1 MKKTLI
7 ALAAV
12 AATGVAFAQSSVT
25 IYGKVNVS
33 LEKSSLGGKSN
44 IASLDDIHGSRLGF
58 RGAEDLGGGLQAKF
72 QIEHRFR
79 PDTGADATFN
89 PGGTNATT
97 GVVTPA
103 SSTMWNGMSTV
114 GLAGSFGEVRLGRYY
129 SANFLGAANVPDPF
143 GGDGAGAL
151 RGVGMYAN
159 RLAAFPVI
167 RTANIIHYSGSFS
180 GVKVALSTSVKES
193 DSKAHTSFAVGY
205 ANGPLDV
212 GVGTDRASIGNLVNA
227 YVTYDLGVA
236 KLAFGMGN
244 TKSTAGLKSEGLLL
258 GATIPAGPGKV
269 LVGLARAKN
278 KNSGV
283 VTNSKL
289 GLGYLY
295 PLSKRTTLEASYGR
309 DSKAVSS
316 ATGKKESGFDLTLQH
331 NF

>member
-33 LEKSSLGGKSN
+33 LEKSSFGTKN
-44 IASLDDIHGSRLGF
+44 NEVSLDDIHGSRLGF
-58 RGAEDLGGGLQAKF
+58 RVAEDLGGGLMAKA

-89 PGGTNATT
+89 PGSATAA
-97 GVVTPA
+97 P

-114 GLAGSFGEVRLGRYY
+114 GLAGAFGEVRLGRYY
-129 SANFLGAANVPDPF
+129 SANFLGANNVPDPF

-151 RGVGMYAN
+151 RGVGMQTTH
-159 RLAAFPVI
+159 V
-167 RTANIIHYSGSFS
+167 RTANIIHYSGNFS
-180 GVKVALSTSVKES
+180 GVKVALSTGLKEGAA
-193 DSKAHTSFAVGY
+193 KAHNSFAVGY

-212 GVGTDRASIGNLVNA
+212 GIGQDKDVGSTVFNA
-227 YVTYDLGVA
+227 YATYDLGVA
-236 KLAFGMGN
+236 KLAFGLGN
-244 TKSTAGLKSEGLLL
+244 KKTAADVKTEGLLL

-269 LVGLARAKN
+269 QVGFARAKN
-278 KNSGV
+278 KTSGV
-283 VTNSKL
+283 VTNQKL
-289 GLGYLY
+289 GLGYVY
-295 PLSKRTTLEASYGR
+295 PLSKRTTLETTYGR
-309 DSKAVSS
+309 DSKAVS
-316 ATGKKESGFDLTLQH
+316 AVTGKKQSGFDLTLQH

>member
-12 AATGVAFAQSSVT
+12 AATGAAFAQSSVT
-25 IYGKVNVS
+25 FYGKVNVS
-33 LEKSSLGGKSN
+33 LEKSSLDKKNDVTALG
-44 IASLDDIHGSRLGF
+44 DIHGSRLGF
-58 RGAEDLGGGLQAKF
+58 RGVEDLGGGLQAKF
-72 QIEHRFR
+72 HIEHRFR

-89 PGGTNATT
+89 PGGTNPTT

-103 SSTMWNGMSTV
+103 SSTMWNGLSTV

-129 SANFLGAANVPDPF
+129 SANFTGAANVPDPF

-151 RGVGMYAN
+151 RGIGMYAN

-167 RTANIIHYSGSFS
+167 RTDNIIHYSGNFS
-180 GVKVALSTSVKES
+180 GVKVGVSTSVKENS
-193 DSKAHTSFAVGY
+193 AKAHTSLAIGY

-244 TKSTAGLKSEGLLL
+244 TKATGGLKSEGLLI

-269 LVGLARAKN
+269 QVGFARAKN
-278 KNSGV
+278 KTSGV

-289 GLGYLY
+289 GLGYVY
-295 PLSKRTTLEASYGR
+295 PLSKRTALEATYGR
-309 DSKAVSS
+309 DSKAVS
-316 ATGKKESGFDLTLQH
+316 AVTGKKESGFDMTLQH